1 MESTQSSPKN
11 PNEENNSTTQE
22 KPNISLNSKKII
34 LPKDEDTAF
43 LYNIFFKINH
53 NDLKKFINKKKSDY
67 KDLID

>member
-43 LYNIFFKINH
+43 LYNIFFKTNH
-53 NDLKKFINKKKSDY
+53 NNLKKFINKKKSDY
-67 KDLID
+67 KYLMD